1 MGRYQSL
8 MQGGRKLLVY
18 VPHSYTE
25 GERRYPVAY
34 VQDGGELFEQ
44 CINYIDMLNRE
55 GKLPEVVLVGVA
67 TSNRNLEYTPWEA
80 QPLLSGK
87 PGFGG
92 GGRAYVDELA
102 DVIKPYVDGLYRTKP
117 EAEHTAIIGGSL
129 GGLISLLAGMW
140 RSETFGR
147 VGMLSASMWF
157 EGMLDYIAQA
167 DAPAEA
173 SRFYMSVGSQE
184 GIYKDGIQRHM
195 VINTIKTHRMLAE
208 KGVGADRLKLD
219 IDPSGTHDDLFMTG
233 RFAHALRWLLG
244 EEQSASDKGDRL
256 QAAASTLSRYS
267 VPGTETFTMRSRYN
281 GAGYRIMVS
290 IPVKPA
296 PAEGYPV
303 LYALDGNAYFG
314 SMAEAMRM
322 QSRHPLGLAPGIIVG
337 IGYDSEAEE
346 PFVAD
351 RRFYDYTTQSTP
363 NFARPDGTPWPTTGG
378 AEFFLAFIEEE
389 LKPEIERRYPID
401 RSRQGLFGH
410 SLGGYFTLY
419 ALMHRPGTFRTYVA
433 GSPSIWWNE
442 QELLIRLPAFIS
454 QLVKYPIE
462 ADVLIGIGGDE
473 KPSMLDDAR
482 SLYTQLR
489 PFDGYGLRAS
499 YACWEDEG
507 HVSVI
512 YPLISRMYRMLFSKG
527 RETLCI

>member
-8 MQGGRKLLVY
+8 GLDGRKLLVY

-25 GERRYPVAY
+25 GERQYPVAY

-55 GKLPEVVLVGVA
+55 GKLPETILVGVT
-67 TSNRNLEYTPWEA
+67 TSNRNHEYTPWEA
-80 QPLLSGK
+80 HPLLPGK

-102 DVIKPYVDGLYRTKP
+102 DVIKPYVDALYRTKR
-117 EAEHTAIIGGSL
+117 EAEHTIVIGGSL

-140 RSETFGR
+140 RPETFGR

-157 EGMLDYIAQA
+157 DGMLDYIAQTET
-167 DAPAEA
+167 PAT
-173 SRFYMSVGSQE
+173 SLRIYMSVGSQE
-184 GIYKDGIQRHM
+184 GIYKSGIQKHM
-195 VINTIKTHRMLAE
+195 VVNTIKTHRMLAE
-208 KGVGADRLKLD
+208 KGIEADRLKLD
-219 IDPSGTHDDLFMTG
+219 VDPSGTHDDLFMTG
-233 RFAHALRWLLG
+233 RFAHALRWLLA
-244 EEQSASDKGDRL
+244 EERPASDTGSRL
-256 QAAASTLSRYS
+256 HAPASTLSRYA

-281 GAGYRIMVS
+281 GARYRIMVS
-290 IPVKPA
+290 IPSKPA

-337 IGYDSEAEE
+337 IGYDSYEEE
-346 PFVAD
+346 PFVTD
-351 RRFYDYTTQSTP
+351 RRFYDLTTQSIP

-378 AEFFLAFIEEE
+378 AAFFLAFIEEE
-389 LKPEIERRYPID
+389 LKPEIERRYPIN

-410 SLGGYFTLY
+410 SLGGFFALY
-419 ALMHRPGTFRTYVA
+419 ALMQRPGTFRTYIA
-433 GSPSIWWNE
+433 GSPSIWWND

-454 QLVKYPIE
+454 QLVKHPIE
-462 ADVLIGIGGDE
+462 AELLIGIGGDE

-489 PFDGYGLRAS
+489 SFDGYGLSVS
-499 YACWEDEG
+499 YECLQGEG

-512 YPLISRMYRMLFSKG
+512 HPLISRMYRILFPNG
-527 RETLCI
+527 RETTCI